1 MVAEGIH
8 SENGFMGLEPKG
20 QAHRKFTNK
29 FSGGKIFFRAGLT
42 GQTCHV
48 GRRAFVPEI
57 QIVSN
62 RFFEKRPAPAV
73 ARTTSVIHAAA
84 VAASE
89 ARPASVIHVAA
100 VAASEAHPASVIH
113 VAASEARPATV
124 IHVAAVAAFAHGLHF
139 PPCGQTH
146 RKFSQINFLVGK
158 YIFWVGLTRRLSHIK
173 IKGVK
178 HLIKLRSTFRAWTRH
193 TNLTSDTPDLSGGIL
208 TQKGL

>member
-1 MVAEGIH
+1 
-8 SENGFMGLEPKG
+8 LY
-20 QAHRKFTNK
+20 
-29 FSGGKIFFRAGLT
+29 
-42 GQTCHV
+42 
-48 GRRAFVPEI
+48 RRFKSF
-57 QIVSN
+57 QIV
-62 RFFEKRPAPAV
+62 FLKRDLGRQW
-73 ARTTSVIHAAA
+73 ARTASLVHVAA

-158 YIFWVGLTRRLSHIK
+158 YIFWVGLTRRLSHR
-173 IKGVK
+173 GC
-178 HLIKLRSTFRAWTRH
+178 
-193 TNLTSDTPDLSGGIL
+193 LTPPLLAEFSSLSSKSIVL
-208 TQKGL
+208 KT